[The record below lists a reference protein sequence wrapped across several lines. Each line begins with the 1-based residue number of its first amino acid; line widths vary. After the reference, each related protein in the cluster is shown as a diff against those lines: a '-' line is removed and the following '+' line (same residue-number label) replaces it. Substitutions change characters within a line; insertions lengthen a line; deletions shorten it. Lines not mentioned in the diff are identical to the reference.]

1 MKIQFRK
8 SMSKYVAFVGFAIC
22 LVASMGAKSDQI
34 AQGTVQVTITAS
46 TSEVVTTAN
55 CSVDIGTYV
64 SVATGTIFTYGTRR
78 SVAATIQGGTV
89 TCVVTVPYYWTVPSL
104 DGSTISIGFGV
115 DAQNTNTSLNKSTSG
130 NFASIPLSTT
140 GTTTRS
146 VVTVF

>member
-46 TSEVVTTAN
+46 TSEVVTSGT
-55 CSVDIGTYV
+55 CGVSIGTYV
-64 SVATGTIFTYGTRR
+64 TVATGTILTYGTSR

-89 TCVVTVPYYWTVPSL
+89 ACVVTVPYYWTVPSL
-104 DGSTISIGFGV
+104 DGSSIGIDYSV
-115 DAQNTNTSLNKSTSG
+115 NAQNTTTLLNISTSG
-130 NFASIPLSTT
+130 DFASIPLSTT
-140 GTTTRS
+140 GTTTRNVS
-146 VVTVF
+146 TVF